1 MSMFSLNVGVSAM
14 QAYQQALQ
22 TVSSNIANA
31 STPGYHRQQVRFVD
45 RNPITVGRLQ
55 IGTGVDV
62 SALVRVRSAVIE
74 QSLTTNIWTQADVNA
89 QLETLQQLETLL
101 TPGEGALPSRMQT
114 VFDRMFQLS
123 SRPDDGTLRRQAV
136 NSVQD
141 LAQEINS
148 LSASMGQLQQM
159 LDAEIGEAVST
170 VNQLTAQIAAL
181 NRQIGIS
188 ENSGNGTAN
197 DLRDQRDQLMG
208 ELAQYVDVRT
218 WEWAGQ
224 PDVAA
229 FGSGGVP
236 LSTQPVTISV
246 VGGGP
251 ELQIQSDQSGQV
263 LHFAGGRI
271 AGLLA
276 ARNEL
281 IPEAQQRLAT
291 FTAAFVRGMDQLQAT
306 GLGLDGPFGW
316 LESTRAVA
324 DVSAPLAS
332 AGTAFPVSAGD
343 LAITVTDL
351 STGERRL
358 VSVAIDPATDSLTD
372 VAAAI
377 DALDHLQA
385 TVDAQT
391 GKIAIFSED
400 GYAFDFAGRLET
412 TPDLSGVSGTSG
424 VQISGEYGGAENGG
438 LQFTVI
444 GGGEVGVTAGL
455 QVEVRNQNGALLTT
469 LDVGPDYEPGSA
481 LDVGNGVSVQFGPGA
496 LNVGDSFE
504 TLLIADPDTSGIL
517 SALGIRSFFGGST
530 PGNLSVNRDLQN
542 DPSRLAAGRSGLPG
556 DAQNVARFT
565 ALREQL
571 LLEGGTLSLEEYLA
585 ESSAL
590 AGSRVQQFDAT
601 LSHLE
606 ALGTQLQTDRE
617 SVSGVDPNEEMVK
630 LLQYQRGF
638 QSAAKLISVVNET
651 LDELFAM
658 VP

>member
-22 TVSSNIANA
+22 TVSNNIANA

-45 RNPITVGRLQ
+45 RNPMTVGNLQ

-101 TPGEGALPSRMQT
+101 TPGEGTLPSRLQT

-123 SRPDDGTLRRQAV
+123 SRPDDATLRRQAV

-148 LSASMGQLQQM
+148 LSTSMGRLQQM
-159 LDAEIGEAVST
+159 LDAEIGAAVST

-188 ENSGNGTAN
+188 ENGGSVAN

-208 ELAQYVDVRT
+208 ELAQLVDVRT

-246 VGGGP
+246 VGGGA

-263 LHFAGGRI
+263 LNFAGGRI

-291 FTAAFVRGMDQLQAT
+291 FTAAFVRKMDQMQAT

-324 DVSAPLAS
+324 DVAAPLSS
-332 AGTAFPVSAGD
+332 AGTAFPVSDGD
-343 LAITVTDL
+343 LAVTITDL

-358 VSVAIDPATDSLTD
+358 VSVAIDPATDSLID

-391 GKIAIFSED
+391 GKLSIFSDD

-412 TPDLSGVSGTSG
+412 APDLSGVTGTSS
-424 VQISGEYGGAENGG
+424 VQFSGEYGGAQNGG

-469 LDVGPDYEPGSA
+469 LDVGAEYEPGAA
-481 LDVGNGVSVQFGPGA
+481 LDVGNGVSVQFGPGT
-496 LNVGDSFE
+496 LNAGDSFE
-504 TLLIADPDTSGIL
+504 TLLIADPDTSGVL
-517 SALGIRSFFGGST
+517 SALGLRSLFSGST
-530 PGNLSVNRDLQN
+530 PGALSVNRDLLN

-556 DAQNVARFT
+556 DAQNVARFS
-565 ALREQL
+565 ALREEL
-571 LLEGGTLSLEEYLA
+571 LLEGGTLTLEEFLA

-601 LSHLE
+601 LSHLD

>member
-22 TVSSNIANA
+22 TVSNNIANA

-101 TPGEGALPSRMQT
+101 TPGEGTLPSRLQT

-148 LSASMGQLQQM
+148 LSASMDRLQQM
-159 LDAEIGEAVST
+159 LDAEIGAAVET

-188 ENSGNGTAN
+188 ENGGSGVAN

-218 WEWAGQ
+218 WGWAGQ
-224 PDVAA
+224 QDVAA

-246 VGGGP
+246 VGGGA

-263 LHFAGGRI
+263 LNFAGGRI

-316 LESTRAVA
+316 LESTRAVS
-324 DVSAPLAS
+324 DVAAPLS
-332 AGTAFPVSAGD
+332 TAGTAFAVNDGE
-343 LAITVTDL
+343 LAITITDL

-358 VSVAIDPATDSLTD
+358 VSVPINPAADSLTD

-391 GKIAIFSED
+391 GKIAIFSDD

-412 TPDLSGVSGTSG
+412 APDLSGVTGTSS
-424 VQISGEYGGAENGG
+424 VQFSGEYGGTENGG
-438 LQFTVI
+438 LEFTVI

-469 LDVGPDYEPGSA
+469 LDIGTDYEPGSA
-481 LDVGNGVSVQFGPGA
+481 LDVGNGVSVQFGPGT
-496 LNVGDSFE
+496 LNAADTFE

-517 SALGIRSFFGGST
+517 SALGIRSFFSGST
-530 PGNLSVNRDLQN
+530 PGTLSVSRDLQN

-556 DAQNVARFT
+556 DAENVARFT
-565 ALREQL
+565 ALREEL
-571 LLEGGTLSLEEYLA
+571 LMEGGTLTLEEFLA

-601 LSHLE
+601 LSHLD